1 MTFPYWKAL
10 WGITTV
16 LAEFLP
22 KVSAYDLAGMTKTPV
37 LLVVDAKGMSV
48 SALAFIKGYLQ
59 YKEDSR
65 IAGVIFNR
73 MSEIAVPGDRADGG
87 KRLRHFLCRL

>member
-1 MTFPYWKAL
+1 
-10 WGITTV
+10 
-16 LAEFLP
+16 
-22 KVSAYDLAGMTKTPV
+22 MTKTPV

-73 MSEIAVPGDRADGG
+73 MSEMLYREIAPMAEKELGISCVA
-87 KRLRHFLCRL
+87 LCRN